1 MGRGPGNVQTEYLL
15 MNLQKKMKKKINLIP
30 LLNTIDIHFQKLKA
44 KYQWGKNPFYF
55 LAGQNKIHPTFIQEM
70 LSDSRYTNFDI
81 LQAIDFFKEVGGQ
94 RFNQELLDSNKISLK
109 DKPKGSWNPKEI
121 LNKKELLIF

>member
-1 MGRGPGNVQTEYLL
+1 
-15 MNLQKKMKKKINLIP
+15 
-30 LLNTIDIHFQKLKA
+30 
-44 KYQWGKNPFYF
+44 
-55 LAGQNKIHPTFIQEM
+55 M

-121 LNKKELLIF
+121 LNKKRTFDNWPKQKNIQFRKGL